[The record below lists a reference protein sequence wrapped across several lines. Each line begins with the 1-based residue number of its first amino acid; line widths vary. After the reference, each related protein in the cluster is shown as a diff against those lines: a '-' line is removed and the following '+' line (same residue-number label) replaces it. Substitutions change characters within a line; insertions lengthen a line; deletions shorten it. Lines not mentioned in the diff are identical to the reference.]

1 MNEERKRILD
11 MVEKGTLTAQEA
23 LTLLEALDKKTEP
36 SKEKEKDFLDEFVSI
51 FQEEK
56 KGDTSNGYKTDKTKD
71 KLLDFMNTAFSKIK
85 NFDFDFQ
92 WNQSV
97 EVSHVFQQPDT
108 AFKKVDIDVA
118 NGKVELI
125 PWDGEEVRVECQA
138 KVYRTEDR
146 EEARKQFMEN
156 TSFAIDKETLY
167 YSTQLK
173 WMKVDSKVYI
183 PKQQYENISVR
194 LFNGGLKAD
203 HIEADYFRA
212 KSANGKIQI
221 DHLTSKKA
229 EVETSNGAITVVN
242 AKAEKVEAESING
255 KVQVEGDI
263 HYTDAQ
269 SLNGNIV
276 CVLTGAKADT
286 LHAKTV
292 TGSVDIYVPSSIN
305 ISGEA
310 KSNFGGFKME
320 LEGIDV
326 VEEKNDVV
334 QKHIRFNRKTDAE
347 EKLHLF
353 AETKTGSVLIKK
365 TEDRKEDNV

>member
-1 MNEERKRILD
+1 
-11 MVEKGTLTAQEA
+11 
-23 LTLLEALDKKTEP
+23 
-36 SKEKEKDFLDEFVSI
+36 
-51 FQEEK
+51 
-56 KGDTSNGYKTDKTKD
+56 
-71 KLLDFMNTAFSKIK
+71 
-85 NFDFDFQ
+85 
-92 WNQSV
+92 
-97 EVSHVFQQPDT
+97 
-108 AFKKVDIDVA
+108 
-118 NGKVELI
+118 
-125 PWDGEEVRVECQA
+125 
-138 KVYRTEDR
+138 
-146 EEARKQFMEN
+146 
-156 TSFAIDKETLY
+156 
-167 YSTQLK
+167 
-173 WMKVDSKVYI
+173 MKVDSKVYI
-183 PKQQYENISVR
+183 PKHQYEKVSVR

-203 HIEADYFRA
+203 HIDADYFRA
-212 KSANGKIQI
+212 KSANGKIEI

-276 CVLTGAKADT
+276 CVLTGDRADT

-320 LEGIDV
+320 LEGIDI

-334 QKHIRFNRKTDAE
+334 QKHIRFNRKTEAE

-353 AETKTGSVLIKK
+353 ADTKTGSVLIKK
-365 TEDRKEDNV
+365 TEDRRVD